1 MVVSP
6 YCWDNLKRRARMN
19 KLTRSQSFFAGA
31 LVTVIAV
38 GAFRS
43 QIMNPRII
51 QVSTPQVIVNEVNND
66 QPNFVE
72 EAKLIRSSLN
82 QSKLRHLLVYI
93 HGLSEYYDIEYELIK
108 AVITT
113 ESSWDHK
120 AKSSSNARGLM
131 QLKPATAY
139 QVFETP
145 TDQLYDPYVNVTLG
159 IMYLARLK
167 DHHGF
172 ASLPEQ
178 LTAYSHGPTATK
190 NYSEN
195 YIFSN
200 PYVRTV
206 ISHHNDS

>member
-1 MVVSP
+1 
-6 YCWDNLKRRARMN
+6 MN

-43 QIMNPRII
+43 QIMKPRTI
-51 QVSTPQVIVNEVNND
+51 QVSTPQVIVNEVSET
-66 QPNFVE
+66 QPNFSE
-72 EAKLIRSSLN
+72 EAELINSSLN

-93 HGLSEYYDIEYELIK
+93 HGLSKYYEVDYELIK

-131 QLKPATAY
+131 QLKPSTAY
-139 QVFETP
+139 QVFKTP
-145 TDQLYDPYVNVTLG
+145 ADQLYDPYVNVTLG
-159 IMYLARLK
+159 IMYLAHLR

-172 ASLPEQ
+172 DSLPEK
-178 LTAYSHGPTATK
+178 LTAYSHGPTVTK
-190 NYSEN
+190 TYSEN

-200 PYVRTV
+200 PYVQTV
-206 ISHHNDS
+206 FSHQKES